1 MAIDNLERMC
11 AVRKQK
17 NPNGLYYD
25 AINTQKSL
33 EKIKKLLENFDHEEE
48 RCELAKYQ
56 LISIGQ
62 YLHDFRKMITEYNM
76 QVNPTKKKVKSSII
90 ANTIKEGGAA
100 STSNKKGGDGH
111 ADDNVNSVN

>member
-1 MAIDNLERMC
+1 LTKDKELSMVLMAIDNLERMC

-25 AINTQKSL
+25 AIVTHKPL

-56 LISIGQ
+56 LVSIG
-62 YLHDFRKMITEYNM
+62 
-76 QVNPTKKKVKSSII
+76 
-90 ANTIKEGGAA
+90 
-100 STSNKKGGDGH
+100 
-111 ADDNVNSVN
+111 